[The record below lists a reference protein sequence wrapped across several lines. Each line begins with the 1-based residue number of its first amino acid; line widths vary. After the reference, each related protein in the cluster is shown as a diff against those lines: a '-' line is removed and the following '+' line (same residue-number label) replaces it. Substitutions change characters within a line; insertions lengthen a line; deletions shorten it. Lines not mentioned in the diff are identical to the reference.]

1 MSSILYYSNY
11 CKKCET
17 LLQKLSKSTK
27 KKDIH
32 FVCIDNR
39 VNENNK
45 VYIILQNGKKIILPS
60 NVNKVPALLLL
71 DKQNEVMFGDSIQ
84 ELLQPDFYQEKHNDY
99 SEQQFQQQQNQ
110 EPMAFSLSGNN
121 FVMSDNY
128 SFLDMSS
135 DDLNAKGNGGTRQ
148 LHNYVTIDQNNTIYT
163 PTDNYTPDKIGDGEV
178 SIESLM
184 EARNKEVPQQQQG
197 QFN

>member
-1 MSSILYYSNY
+1 
-11 CKKCET
+11 
-17 LLQKLSKSTK
+17 
-27 KKDIH
+27 
-32 FVCIDNR
+32 
-39 VNENNK
+39 
-45 VYIILQNGKKIILPS
+45 
-60 NVNKVPALLLL
+60 
-71 DKQNEVMFGDSIQ
+71 MFGDSIQ
-84 ELLQPDFYQEKHNDY
+84 ELLQPDFYEEKHNDY

-110 EPMAFSLSGNN
+110 EPMAFSLCGNN

-163 PTDNYTPDKIGDGEV
+163 PTDNYSPDKIGDGEV

-184 EARNKEVPQQQQG
+184 EARNREVPQQQG